1 MSDSDEVLETV
12 DKSALLKDRDAI
24 TAEVEIA
31 GFGVIRVRALTR
43 AEVLAAGDI
52 TEKKGLT
59 MGEAH
64 LIATATVE
72 PTFTIEEVKR
82 WQKISPAA
90 EIEPLT
96 EAINHL
102 SGMTDTAADHKA
114 DTLRFS

>member
-1 MSDSDEVLETV
+1 MSDDVQAEKV
-12 DKSALLKDRDAI
+12 DKAALLQDRDAV

-31 GFGVIRVRALTR
+31 GFGVIKVRALTR
-43 AEVLAAGDI
+43 AEVLQAGDI
-52 TEKKGLT
+52 TESKGLT

-64 LIATATVE
+64 LIATAAIE

-114 DTLRFS
+114 DTLRFP